1 MRHVTNHPPT
11 PQLPVLIFGT
21 HITALAV
28 LRVLHSRGIE
38 SYVVDAT
45 KDIIMRSRWYRPAER
60 LLAETSDSDE
70 LAEYLRSLTLPHAVL
85 IACSDRWTSAL
96 AGLPADVRERFP
108 ASVPPL
114 EAVEQ
119 FVDKFRFRDLVE
131 GLGIPHPD
139 TIALGDL
146 ADLERATAEE
156 LAAGFLKP
164 TKSHLFHLEFG
175 TKGFFVTSR
184 EEAASLVERA
194 SAAGITLMLQEWIP
208 GGPSRSYL
216 IDGFVDLH
224 GNLTTILA
232 RRRVRMD
239 PPRIANTASHVTVPL
254 AEVAEAPA
262 MIRMLL
268 EKVHYRGIFNVEVK
282 FDVRDGRFKIIEV
295 NPRPFWHIG
304 HVERAGVDLPW
315 MAYLDAQGLPVT
327 APAPYRTGRY
337 GLYEISDAAAVLR
350 AWGSFRRPNGPVLGP
365 WLWGDHTLLWWG
377 DLGPGAVDL
386 RRAVRR
392 RVGNALKRLRGA
404 PR

>member
-1 MRHVTNHPPT
+1 MTDHPAT
-11 PQLPVLIFGT
+11 PRLPVLIFGT

-28 LRVLHSRGIE
+28 LRVFHSRGIE
-38 SYVVDAT
+38 SYVVDAA
-45 KDIIMRSRWYRPAER
+45 KDIINRSRWYRPAER

-70 LAEYLRSLTLPHAVL
+70 LADYLRSLTLPRAVL
-85 IACSDRWTSAL
+85 MACSDRWTEAV

-114 EAVEQ
+114 AAVEQ

-139 TIALGDL
+139 TIALADL
-146 ADLERATAEE
+146 ADLDRATEAE

-175 TKGFFVTSR
+175 TKGFCVTSR
-184 EEAASLVERA
+184 EEAASLVEQA

-208 GGPSRSYL
+208 GDPSRSYL
-216 IDGFVDLH
+216 IDGFFDRH
-224 GNLTTILA
+224 GSLTTILA

-254 AEVAEAPA
+254 EEAAEAPA
-262 MIRMLL
+262 MIQMLL
-268 EKVHYRGIFNVEVK
+268 EKVAYRGIFNVEVK

-315 MAYLDAQGLPVT
+315 MAYLDAQGLPV
-327 APAPYRTGRY
+327 PAPPPYKKGRY
-337 GLYEISDAAAVLR
+337 GLYEISDANAVLR
-350 AWGSFRRPNGPVLGP
+350 AWSSFRRPDGPVLGP
-365 WLWGDHTLLWWG
+365 WLRGDHTLLWWG
-377 DLGPGAVDL
+377 DMGPGAVDL

-392 RVGNALKRLRGA
+392 RVGNVMKRLRGA
-404 PR
+404 LQ